1 MDALEKFG
9 PGRPGGGGLDQE
21 GIGDESSAGV
31 EGEAGY
37 VSPIEGIADPEAAE
51 SYEGEIEAERTGAST
66 GGERGGTGDT
76 RDDVLTDALD
86 DERNPDPT
94 ERR

>member
-1 MDALEKFG
+1 MERDPISDFG
-9 PGRPGGGGLDQE
+9 PGRPGGGGLDRE
-21 GIGDESSAGV
+21 MPDDEPGR
-31 EGEAGY
+31 EGEAGS
-37 VSPIEGIADPEAAE
+37 VSPVTGSTDPETAS
-51 SYEGEIEAERTGAST
+51 SYDEEIEAERTGGTAGAAT
-66 GGERGGTGDT
+66 GSGDT

>member
-1 MDALEKFG
+1 MDDLEKFG
-9 PGRPGGGGLDQE
+9 PGRPGGGGLA
-21 GIGDESSAGV
+21 DEFPETTAGE

-37 VSPIEGIADPEAAE
+37 VSPTEGVADPEAAE
-51 SYEGEIEAERTGAST
+51 SYASEIEAERTGATT
-66 GGERGGTGDT
+66 GGERGATGDT